1 MNLYRSINLYAG
13 MTKVVTLLVLIS
25 SISSC
30 FSQDLRMVLPV
41 SHSSGVRNF
50 FISSSA
56 KFLVSVGDNNAI
68 LWNVKTGRQLLTFSG
83 HTQIVYGAEISPDE
97 KKLITWSQDSTVRL
111 WDLFTGKELY
121 AIKGFRFYVKKAAF
135 FDNGKRIAALG
146 SDEPAVQVYDAATGK
161 LQYRLSHPYMAT
173 DFVVLK
179 KSKSIVTIGYDGAV
193 IKWNINGKQEKKIAE
208 LNIWLEEMILSAD
221 EEKVAI
227 RTNRGFIQVLH
238 LNPGRLVS
246 ELFKSNV
253 SVSGYYRLSGF
264 YFSPDS
270 KCVLTLSTDDVVRYW
285 DIQTGNVVQESKRTL
300 GRINANKVCFSID
313 GKTFYTGLNNGT
325 IIQRNV
331 ETFDTLAVFNGH
343 SNGITKLEFVPQIHQ
358 LISSSSDSTLRSWNV
373 NTTHSVAVFKGQ
385 SSTAKQMALSAD
397 NKYLLTGHDDGTVR
411 LTDLRTMQPLQ
422 ICGEH
427 NGRVVYASFF
437 NKDQYVISYGVDKR
451 IICWDIQS
459 NKQVYK
465 VSTLYEG
472 EVNYLSGYP
481 TALLSPDER
490 TMITYYPSRYNKKNV
505 RAYEAKTG
513 KWLFDIDPGGNF
525 SLNQFNFTKD
535 SRFVQ
540 TIGIGDTV
548 LKVWNVSDGKYV
560 KTTTPFIQLNDTLSA
575 YISYWN
581 LTIVHSVTGQV
592 LHHFKHKEQSI
603 DQVAL
608 SEDATRLLTTSGFR
622 GNILSLWD
630 LNKGVLFSEAE
641 LPVDN
646 LHRHVLPLPGPNR
659 FVLGSGFVN
668 SLFIWDTNRKP
679 SLIPLN
685 GHANSIRDVK
695 IFPGGIPGTL
705 SSELILWNP
714 SSGKQLSRY
723 YFFDKLNF
731 IHVMPEGFYTGT
743 KDAVSELY
751 YVNSKLQVITF
762 DQLDIKYNRPDK
774 VLEAIGSTDTALI
787 QSYRRAYY
795 KRIKKAGID
804 TARFNNKISAPEMFI
819 VNMDSIEYEQKS
831 GSVLLKI
838 HAVDSLFYL
847 SSFNL
852 WVNDVPLF
860 GTKGISFN
868 GRISKSFDTSISVA
882 LTAGENKIV
891 AAVVNAGGTESYHMP
906 LFVKY
911 TPVQPVVEKVYFIGI
926 GINQFADKKH
936 NLKWCV
942 KDIRDLAIQFK
953 RKYPGIQIDT
963 LFDEQVTLL
972 NVQQLKQQLMQTSI
986 HDKVI
991 IAYSGHGLLS
1001 KEYDYFLSAFNTN
1014 FSNPEENGIPYEEIE
1029 NLLDGIPARKKLLL
1043 LDACHSGEV
1052 DKEEM
1057 MTIQTK
1063 NQQSAAGMILTKGSE
1078 EETYQT
1084 KTVGLQNSFELMQSL
1099 FVNVGKG
1106 TGTTIISAAGGVQ
1119 FALERGDLKNGV
1131 FTFSILE
1138 AMRQHKTMTVSR
1150 LQKQVGQRVEELTN
1164 GLQKPTTREEL
1175 KEIDW
1180 SVW

>member
-1 MNLYRSINLYAG
+1 MNLHPSINFYTG
-13 MTKVVTLLVLIS
+13 MTKIAVQIILIS
-25 SISSC
+25 VISSC
-30 FSQDLRMVLPV
+30 FSQDLRMILPV

-50 FISSSA
+50 FVSPSA

-68 LWNVKTGRQLLTFSG
+68 LWDVKTGRQLMTYRG
-83 HTQIVYGAEISPDE
+83 HTQIITGAEISPDE
-97 KKLITWSQDSTVRL
+97 TKLITWSQDSTVRL
-111 WDLFTGKELY
+111 WDVYTGKEMY

-146 SDEPAVQVYDAATGK
+146 SNEPAVQVYDATTGK
-161 LQYRLSHPYMAT
+161 LQYRLAHPYMAT

-179 KSKSIVTIGYDGAV
+179 KSRSIVTIGYDGAV
-193 IKWNINGKQEKKIAE
+193 IKWNLNGRQEKKIAE
-208 LNIWLEEMILSAD
+208 LNIWLEEMIVSAD

-227 RTNRGFIQVLH
+227 RANQGFIQVLH
-238 LNPGRLVS
+238 LNSGVLLS
-246 ELFKSNV
+246 ELFKRDI
-253 SVSGYYRLSGF
+253 SVSGLYRLSGF

-270 KCVLTLSTDDVVRYW
+270 KCILTLSTDKIVRCW
-285 DIQTGNVVQESKRTL
+285 NVQTGKIVQESKREFS
-300 GRINANKVCFSID
+300 RVNANTFCYSED
-313 GKTFYTGLNNGT
+313 GKSFYTGFNNGT
-325 IIQRNV
+325 VIQRNV
-331 ETFDTLAVFNGH
+331 ETFDTLAIFNGH
-343 SNGITKLEFVPQIHQ
+343 SNGITKLEFVPQINQ
-358 LISSSSDSTLRSWNV
+358 LISSSSDSTLRRWDL
-373 NTTHSVAVFKGQ
+373 NTTHSIAVFKGQ
-385 SSTAKQMALSAD
+385 SSTAKQMVLSAD
-397 NKYLLTGHDDGTVR
+397 NKYLLTWHDDGTVR
-411 LTDLRTMQPLQ
+411 LTDVRTMQPQQ

-427 NGRVVYASFF
+427 NGRAVYAAFF
-437 NKDQYVISYGVDKR
+437 NRDQYVISYGVDKR
-451 IICWDIQS
+451 IICWDIKS

-481 TALLSPDER
+481 IALLSPDDR
-490 TMITYYPSRYNKKNV
+490 TIITYYPSRYSKKNV
-505 RAYEAKTG
+505 RAYEVKTG
-513 KWLFDIDPGGNF
+513 KWLFDIDPGGDF

-535 SRFVQ
+535 SRFIE

-548 LKVWNVSDGKYV
+548 LKVWNASDGQFV
-560 KTTTPFIQLNDTLSA
+560 KTTAPFTQLNDTLSA
-575 YISYWN
+575 YISYWYVT
-581 LTIVHSVTGQV
+581 LVHSVTGRV
-592 LHHFKHKEQSI
+592 IHRFKHKEQRI
-603 DQVAL
+603 DQIGLLA
-608 SEDATRLLTTSGFR
+608 DGTKLLTTSGFR
-622 GNILSLWD
+622 GNILNLWD
-630 LNKGVLFSEAE
+630 LKKEFLFSEAV

-646 LHRHVLPLPGPNR
+646 SHRHILPLPGSNR
-659 FVLGSGFVN
+659 FVLGSAFEN

-679 SLIPLN
+679 SLTRLN
-685 GHANSIRDVK
+685 GHSNSIRDIK
-695 IFPGGIPGTL
+695 SFPGGILGTL

-731 IHVMPEGFYTGT
+731 IHLLPEGFYTGT

-774 VLEAIGSTDTALI
+774 VLEAAGSTDTSLV

-804 TARFNNKISAPEMFI
+804 TSRFTTKISAPETFI
-819 VNMDSIEYEQKS
+819 INKDSIKYEQKN

-838 HAVDSLFYL
+838 NAIDSLFHL

-860 GTKGISFN
+860 GMKGLSVNRRRSRF
-868 GRISKSFDTSISVA
+868 FDTSISIA
-882 LTAGENKIV
+882 LTAGENKII
-891 AAVVNAGGTESYHMP
+891 AAVVNANGTESYHMP

-911 TPVQPVVEKVYFIGI
+911 TPVQPVVERVYFIGI

-942 KDIRDLAIQFK
+942 KDIRDLALQFR

-972 NVQQLKQQLMQTSI
+972 HVQQLKQKLQQTTI

-1001 KEYDYFLSAFNTN
+1001 KEYDYYLSAYNTN
-1014 FSNPEENGIPYEEIE
+1014 FSKPDENGIPYEEIE

-1063 NQQSAAGMILTKGSE
+1063 NQQSVEGMILTKGSE

-1131 FTFSILE
+1131 FTYSILE
-1138 AMRQHKTMTVSR
+1138 AMRQNKNMTVTR
-1150 LQKQVGQRVEELTN
+1150 LQKQVRQRVEELTD
-1164 GLQKPTTREEL
+1164 GLQKPTNREEL
-1175 KEIDW
+1175 KDVDW
-1180 SVW
+1180 NVW